1 MIDQLKQ
8 YSIFEHQ
15 KIESFELL
23 KNQGYCNTNYL
34 LETETQK
41 YLIRKFKLENNRKLE
56 FRVQTLAY
64 ENNIAAEPFLLDEEK
79 GLMVC
84 SFLEGSHKKVLSKAD
99 LVNFGQLL
107 KRLHSIPL
115 SETPMNIEKMFT
127 SISKDLE
134 EAFKSIDKYPKEYVL
149 CHNDLNP
156 YNILFSKDIK
166 LIDWEFSGVNDRY
179 FDLASVCVEFDLP
192 TKDESYFLSAYFE
205 RESEINRDKH
215 NAYKVIYRA
224 LCLEWFEALAK

>member
-15 KIESFELL
+15 NIESFERL

-34 LETETQK
+34 LETETK
-41 YLIRKFKLENNRKLE
+41 RYLIRKFKLENNRKLE

-64 ENNIAAEPFLLDEEK
+64 ENNIAAEPFLLDEEQ

-84 SFLEGSHKKVLSKAD
+84 AFLEGSHKKVLSQVD
-99 LVNFGQLL
+99 LVNLAQLL
-107 KRLHSIPL
+107 KKLHSISL
-115 SETPMNIEKMFT
+115 CETPMNIEKMFT

-134 EAFKSIDKYPKEYVL
+134 EAFENIDKYPKEYVL

-156 YNILFSKDIK
+156 HNILFSKDIK

-215 NAYKVIYRA
+215 NAYKMIYRA